1 MEPPRPAFSRER
13 RAGHLL
19 RLFLGLRHQSSD
31 LIHAWQLPTANKP
44 ARVRNTCSR
53 RILRCALTICLFMAL
68 SCLERLTSICY
79 LRLPSLL
86 RTPPASV
93 FQIQRRS
100 RSDEKSFL
108 SVVSIPCL
116 GTSMCSRILQAR
128 PITPFHSRLTARL
141 VISCRSLPPTLC
153 PTHS

>member
-1 MEPPRPAFSRER
+1 METQQLASSRQR

-19 RLFLGLRHQSSD
+19 RLYLGLPHLSSD
-31 LIHAWQLPTANKP
+31 PICAWRLPTANKP
-44 ARVRNTCSR
+44 APVRNTCSQ

-108 SVVSIPCL
+108 SVVSIPSL
-116 GTSMCSRILQAR
+116 GTSMC
-128 PITPFHSRLTARL
+128 
-141 VISCRSLPPTLC
+141 
-153 PTHS
+153 

>member
-1 MEPPRPAFSRER
+1 MAPQQPDFSRQR

-19 RLFLGLRHQSSD
+19 RLPPGLLHLSSD
-31 LIHAWQLPTANKP
+31 RIRAWRLPTANKP

-108 SVVSIPCL
+108 SFVSIPCL
-116 GTSMCSRILQAR
+116 GTSMCSRILQSR
-128 PITPFHSRLTARL
+128 PITAFHSLLTGG
-141 VISCRSLPPTLC
+141 
-153 PTHS
+153 

>member
-1 MEPPRPAFSRER
+1 METLQLAFSRRR

-19 RLFLGLRHQSSD
+19 HQYLGLLHLSSD
-31 LIHAWQLPTANKP
+31 PIRAWQLPTASKP
-44 ARVRNTCSR
+44 ALVRNTCSR
-53 RILRCALTICLFMAL
+53 RILRCALTICLFVEL

-108 SVVSIPCL
+108 SVVSIPSL

-128 PITPFHSRLTARL
+128 PITAFHS
-141 VISCRSLPPTLC
+141 
-153 PTHS
+153 